1 VSGLLPIGLGKGTKL
16 VKILSNSGK
25 EYVCLARLHGDT
37 DENEVKKVINLFRGK
52 IYQRPPVRSS
62 VKRTLRIRTI
72 YSIDILE
79 IKDRN
84 ILMRVKCEAGTY
96 MRKLCY
102 DIGEILGVGAHMD
115 ELRRTGVGHFNEN
128 DERLVTLHEVLGAYT
143 LWKEQKY
150 EDELRRVV
158 RPMEEIVT
166 NMPPIII
173 RDSAV
178 DAIAHGASLAAPG
191 ILALSSKIDRNNIV
205 ALYTKKGE
213 LVAIAKT
220 LHSTKE
226 IIEMETGLVARPIRI
241 FMETGRYPSW
251 KDDLN

>member
-1 VSGLLPIGLGKGTKL
+1 MSGILPIGLGKGTKL
-16 VKILSNSGK
+16 VKVLSNSGK
-25 EYVCLARLHGDT
+25 EYVCLARLHGDV
-37 DENEVKKVINLFRGK
+37 DENEIRKVINLFKGK

-62 VKRTLRIRTI
+62 VKRILRTRTI

-79 IKDRN
+79 IKERN
-84 ILMRVKCEAGTY
+84 VLLRVKCEAGTY

-166 NMPPIII
+166 NFPPIII

-191 ILALSSKIDRNNIV
+191 ILTISSKINRDSV
-205 ALYTKKGE
+205 TALYTKKGE
-213 LVAIAKT
+213 LVAIAKA
-220 LHSTKE
+220 LYSAKE
-226 IIEMETGLVARPIRI
+226 IVEMESGLVAKPLRI
-241 FMETGRYPSW
+241 FMEAGKYPSW
-251 KDDLN
+251 KSD

>member
-1 VSGLLPIGLGKGTKL
+1 MSGLLPIGLGKGTKL
-16 VKILSNSGK
+16 VKILSGSGK
-25 EYVCLARLHGDT
+25 EYVCLARLHGDASE
-37 DENEVKKVINLFRGK
+37 DDIRRVVNLFKGK

-79 IKDRN
+79 INGRN
-84 ILMRVKCEAGTY
+84 VLLRVKCEAGTY

-150 EDELRRVV
+150 EEELRRVV
-158 RPMEEIVT
+158 RPMEEIIT
-166 NMPPIII
+166 NLPPIII

-191 ILALSSKIDRNNIV
+191 VLALSSKIIRDSIV

-213 LVAIAKT
+213 LVAISKVLYSA
-220 LHSTKE
+220 KE
-226 IIEMETGLVARPIRI
+226 ITEMNSGLVAKPLRI
-241 FMETGRYPSW
+241 FMDIGKYPSW
-251 KDDLN
+251 KNE